1 VVEEKAHSVEEAM
14 MGRGRE
20 GGMASGGSSPS
31 REVQQI
37 LSHDKDGKFK
47 GKFLK
52 LKFWGELRA
61 GLKELKISKIFDIIL
76 ST

>member
-47 GKFLK
+47 GKLLK
-52 LKFWGELRA
+52 LKFLG
-61 GLKELKISKIFDIIL
+61 
-76 ST
+76 

>member
-1 VVEEKAHSVEEAM
+1 VVEEKAHSVEEAL

-37 LSHDKDGKFK
+37 LSHDKDGNFERQC
-47 GKFLK
+47 LK
-52 LKFWGELRA
+52 LEFL
-61 GLKELKISKIFDIIL
+61 D
-76 ST
+76 